1 MTPLATSV
9 LGQAGQALGAFL
21 PRLLGAIALL
31 LIGLLVT
38 RLLTRLLL
46 RGLQATGVDRLAERG
61 GVTTVLQSSG
71 LGTSLAA
78 LIARAVRIFLTIV
91 VVFAA
96 LSLLGLQFLSVSLNQ
111 AILDLPKIFIALCL
125 LLAGAVVAGAAR
137 QQTERVTYQ
146 LDFPVPLG
154 QIVQIA
160 VLALFGILA
169 AEEIGI
175 STSVLLVV
183 IAVLLA
189 AVSGT
194 FTLAFGLGS
203 RDVAR
208 ALSAGRYLRHDY
220 RVGQEIGFGDIRG
233 RITRI
238 HSTSTLLDAGSGQ
251 SVRVPNHLLI
261 ESVVTIYGDV
271 PPAPPEPPEPP
282 EPGGVS

>member
-1 MTPLATSV
+1 MMALATSV

-31 LIGLLVT
+31 IIGLLLTKLVT
-38 RLLTRLLL
+38 RLLR
-46 RGLQATGVDRLAERG
+46 RALQATGLDDLAERG
-61 GVTTVLQSSG
+61 GVAAVLRTSG
-71 LGTSLAA
+71 LGSSLAA

-91 VVFAA
+91 AVFAA

-111 AILDLPKIFIALCL
+111 AILALPKIFIAAL
-125 LLAGAVVAGAAR
+125 LVLGGAVLAGAAR
-137 QQTERVTYQ
+137 QQTERLTYQ
-146 LDFPVPLG
+146 LDFPVPAG

-160 VLALFGILA
+160 ILGIFGILA
-169 AEEIGI
+169 AAEIGI
-175 STSVLLVV
+175 STAVLLVI

-220 RVGQEIGFGDIRG
+220 RVGQEIAFGEIRG

-238 HSTSTLLDAGSGQ
+238 HSTSTLLDAGEGRSI
-251 SVRVPNHLLI
+251 RVPNHLLI
-261 ESVVTIYGDV
+261 ESVVTIYADGQSG
-271 PPAPPEPPEPP
+271 APST
-282 EPGGVS
+282 G

>member
-1 MTPLATSV
+1 MTALATSV

-21 PRLLGAIALL
+21 PRLAGAIALL
-31 LIGLLVT
+31 LIGLLLT
-38 RLLTRLLL
+38 RLLTRLLR
-46 RGLQATGVDRLAERG
+46 RGLQATNLDRLAERG
-61 GVTTVLQSSG
+61 GVTTVLQTSG
-71 LGTSLAA
+71 LGGSLAA

-111 AILDLPKIFIALCL
+111 AILALPKIFIAAALV
-125 LLAGAVVAGAAR
+125 LAGAVVAGAAR
-137 QQTERVTYQ
+137 HHTERVTYQ
-146 LDFPVPLG
+146 LDFPVPTG

-160 VLALFGILA
+160 ILGVFGILA

-175 STSVLLVV
+175 STSILLVV

-203 RDVAR
+203 REVAR

-220 RVGQEIGFGDIRG
+220 SVGQEIAFGDIRG

-238 HSTSTLLDAGSGQ
+238 HSTSTLLDAGEGRAI
-251 SVRVPNHLLI
+251 RVPNHVLI
-261 ESVVTIYGDV
+261 DSVVTIYSD
-271 PPAPPEPPEPP
+271 EPR
-282 EPGGVS
+282 GAAG

>member
-1 MTPLATSV
+1 MPLATSV

-31 LIGLLVT
+31 LIGLLLT
-38 RLLTRLLL
+38 RLVTRLLL
-46 RGLQATGVDRLAERG
+46 RALQTVGVDRLAERG
-61 GVTTVLQSSG
+61 GVANVLQASG
-71 LGTSLAA
+71 LGASLAA

-91 VVFAA
+91 VIFAA

-111 AILDLPKIFIALCL
+111 AILVLPKIFIAACL
-125 LLAGAVVAGAAR
+125 VLAGAVVAGAAR
-137 QQTERVTYQ
+137 QRTERLTYQ
-146 LDFPVPLG
+146 LDFPVPAG

-160 VLALFGILA
+160 VLAVFGILA

-175 STSVLLVV
+175 STAVLLVV

-203 RDVAR
+203 REVAR

-220 RVGQEIGFGDIRG
+220 RVGQEIGFREIRG

-238 HSTSTLLDAGSGQ
+238 HSTSTLLEAGEGRTI
-251 SVRVPNHLLI
+251 RVPNHLLI
-261 ESVVTIYGDV
+261 ESVVTIYPDDPV
-271 PPAPPEPPEPP
+271 R
-282 EPGGVS
+282 

>member
-9 LGQAGQALGAFL
+9 LGQAGEALGAFL

-31 LIGLLVT
+31 LIGLLIT

-46 RGLQATGVDRLAERG
+46 RALQAAKVDALAERG
-61 GVTTVLQSSG
+61 GVTTVLQTSG

-78 LIARAVRIFLTIV
+78 LIARAIGIFLTIV

-111 AILDLPKIFIALCL
+111 AILALPRIFIGAALV
-125 LLAGAVVAGAAR
+125 LAGIVVAGAAR
-137 QQTERVTYQ
+137 QRTDRLTYQ
-146 LDFPVPLG
+146 LDFPVPVG
-154 QIVQIA
+154 HIVQIA
-160 VLALFGILA
+160 VLGLFGILA

-220 RVGQEIGFGDIRG
+220 RVGQEIAFGDVRG

-238 HSTSTLLDAGSGQ
+238 HGTSTLLDAGEGRSI
-251 SVRVPNHLLI
+251 RVPNHLLI
-261 ESVVTIYGDV
+261 DSVVTIYGDAQREAAGT
-271 PPAPPEPPEPP
+271 P
-282 EPGGVS
+282 

>member
-1 MTPLATSV
+1 MMPLATSV

-21 PRLLGAIALL
+21 PRLVGAIALL
-31 LIGLLVT
+31 LIGLLLT

-46 RGLQATGVDRLAERG
+46 RALQAAGVDRLAERG
-61 GVTTVLQSSG
+61 KVTSVLQTSG
-71 LGTSLAA
+71 LGGSLAA
-78 LIARAVRIFLTIV
+78 LIARAVRIFLVIV

-111 AILDLPKIFIALCL
+111 AILALPKVFIAASLVL
-125 LLAGAVVAGAAR
+125 GGAVVAGAAR
-137 QQTERVTYQ
+137 ERTERLTYQ
-146 LDFPVPLG
+146 LDFPVPVG

-160 VLALFGILA
+160 VLGIFGILA

-175 STSVLLVV
+175 STAVLLVV

-203 RDVAR
+203 REVAR

-220 RVGQEIGFGDIRG
+220 RVGQEIAFGDIRG

-238 HSTSTLLDAGSGQ
+238 HSTSTLLDAGAGRSI
-251 SVRVPNHLLI
+251 RVPNHLLI
-261 ESVVTIYGDV
+261 DSVVTVYAEEQGETTGT
-271 PPAPPEPPEPP
+271 P
-282 EPGGVS
+282 

>member
-1 MTPLATSV
+1 MRLLATSV
-9 LGQAGQALGAFL
+9 LGQAGQALGTFL
-21 PRLLGAIALL
+21 PRLVGAIALL
-31 LIGLLVT
+31 LIGLLLT

-46 RGLQATGVDRLAERG
+46 RGLQAAGIDRLAERG
-61 GVTTVLQSSG
+61 GVTSVLQTSG
-71 LGTSLAA
+71 LGASLAG

-111 AILDLPKIFIALCL
+111 AILALPKIFIAATLVL
-125 LLAGAVVAGAAR
+125 GGAVVAGAAR
-137 QQTERVTYQ
+137 EQTERLTYQ
-146 LDFPVPLG
+146 LDFPVPVG

-160 VLALFGILA
+160 VLGIFGILA

-175 STSVLLVV
+175 STAVLLVV

-203 RDVAR
+203 REVAR

-220 RVGQEIGFGDIRG
+220 RVGQDIAIGEIRG

-238 HSTSTLLDAGSGQ
+238 DSTSTLLDAGEGRSI
-251 SVRVPNHLLI
+251 RVPNHLLI
-261 ESVVTIYGDV
+261 DSIVTSYAD
-271 PPAPPEPPEPP
+271 E
-282 EPGGVS
+282 GGGIAGTP